1 MAQHRRI
8 TMVRDALG
16 IRDLQDW
23 SKHSPADVLAIEGV
37 GPQTLDEVRY
47 WLAARGMTLANDRT
61 PEYWSLLGGRLQI
74 GTRMADGE
82 RYVTSPF
89 TILIDTQ
96 EQIPWTFHGLRSHRR
111 GKRLPLIVPTIKQK
125 LGKFHGDYTIQGL
138 EEMVSI
144 ERKAPD
150 DARSSLLDYREKR
163 ENLRETLR
171 CLTGM
176 RYAAIVIECTFG
188 QLLGGVEAR
197 GRKTEEEIARTL
209 YQTVIAWQQ
218 DLRVPWL
225 FCDSRRLAEVTAYR
239 ILERAFRK
247 LTKPKIG
254 RDRKRDELDL
264 V

>member
-16 IRDLQDW
+16 IRDLPDW

-61 PEYWSLLGGRLQI
+61 PEYWSMLGGRLQI

-82 RYVTSPF
+82 RYVTAPF
-89 TILIDTQ
+89 TVLIDTQ

-111 GKRLPLIVPTIKQK
+111 GKRLPLVVPTRKTK
-125 LGKFHGDYTIQGL
+125 LADFHGDYTIDGL
-138 EEMVSI
+138 EQVVGI
-144 ERKAPD
+144 ERKSPD
-150 DARSSLLDYREKR
+150 DARSTLLGFRDRR
-163 ENLRETLR
+163 DNFRETIERLA
-171 CLTGM
+171 GM
-176 RYAAIVIECTFG
+176 RYAAVIIECTLA

-197 GRKTEEEIARTL
+197 GKRPVEDTARTL
-209 YQTVIAWQQ
+209 YHTVIAWQQ
-218 DLRVPWL
+218 DVRVPWL
-225 FCDSRRLAEVTAYR
+225 FCDSRRLAEATAFR

-254 RDRKRDELDL
+254 RDRKMDELDL